1 MINDKEHEVI
11 FAYRTITFYG
21 IPFQGILANQTSSK
35 CSPSDYSD
43 VVFLQPP
50 PPHLAVLDVWNFQFT
65 NVQFS
70 NKSQFFN
77 FQTTINVIEN

>member
-1 MINDKEHEVI
+1 MVLKINDKEHEVI

-21 IPFQGILANQTSSK
+21 IPFQGISANQTSSK

-50 PPHLAVLDVWNFQFT
+50 QKNVSLGFSLFARRYWGNKYSFSFPPLTGMF
-65 NVQFS
+65 
-70 NKSQFFN
+70 
-77 FQTTINVIEN
+77 

>member
-43 VVFLQPP
+43 VVFLQPQS
-50 PPHLAVLDVWNFQFT
+50 LAPRYARHSLKFKN
-65 NVQFS
+65 
-70 NKSQFFN
+70 
-77 FQTTINVIEN
+77 